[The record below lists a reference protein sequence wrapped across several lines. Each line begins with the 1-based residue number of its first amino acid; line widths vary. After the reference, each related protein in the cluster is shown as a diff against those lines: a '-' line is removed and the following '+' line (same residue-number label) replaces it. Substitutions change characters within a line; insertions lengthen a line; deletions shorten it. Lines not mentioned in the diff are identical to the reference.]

1 MKSKE
6 ESLINSVVMDQF
18 EDSTSTVP
26 VDDTND
32 KTFTNAIFVRYHAN
46 YRYKFFDILLSPNV
60 ILMHSLGQV

>member
-32 KTFTNAIFVRYHAN
+32 TNAIFVRYHAN
-46 YRYKFFDILLSPNV
+46 YRYKFLDILLSPNV